1 MLICIDESGSINN
14 HDDRHPY
21 FVITLVRVLGKGTL
35 KGKYQKFCNR
45 YMERLKTLDIDNKM
59 FDGEKLL
66 ELKGCYFDNQLRHE
80 FINFFKTSSSYEIY
94 YIKFTNS
101 SLSDNL
107 CRNKE
112 RAFNYPLKTAI
123 CYFLRKGMLPNEDCR
138 INLDNRNLKT
148 GSRMQL
154 DEYINTELAGESN
167 YQGTMVTEY
176 FDSKDNHLIQVAD
189 VFSNIFYA
197 SLFNEELKKDIEELK
212 SLGRIRYIFEFP
224 TGNNIS
230 E

>member
-1 MLICIDESGSINN
+1 
-14 HDDRHPY
+14 
-21 FVITLVRVLGKGTL
+21 
-35 KGKYQKFCNR
+35 
-45 YMERLKTLDIDNKM
+45 
-59 FDGEKLL
+59 
-66 ELKGCYFDNQLRHE
+66 
-80 FINFFKTSSSYEIY
+80 
-94 YIKFTNS
+94 
-101 SLSDNL
+101 
-107 CRNKE
+107 
-112 RAFNYPLKTAI
+112 
-123 CYFLRKGMLPNEDCR
+123 MLPNEDCR